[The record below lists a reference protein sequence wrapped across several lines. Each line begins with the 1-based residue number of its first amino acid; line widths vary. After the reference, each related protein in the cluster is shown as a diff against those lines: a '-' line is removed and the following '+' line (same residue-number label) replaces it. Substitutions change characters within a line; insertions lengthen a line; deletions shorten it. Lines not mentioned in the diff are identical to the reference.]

1 MSMSDNTKDEVIDGV
16 KAAARILSRMEPENQ
31 ERIVAHIQVS
41 SPELATQITES
52 MFTFDDI
59 ASLSDRGIQ
68 VLAQRVE
75 HDDLVLSLK
84 KASDETKTRIFEN
97 VSARKKGLIE
107 TDYESLPPSHLS
119 DVHNAQKRVL
129 ETLDELRKEGKI
141 LDEAEKTTEGW
152 IA

>member
-1 MSMSDNTKDEVIDGV
+1 MSDKKEDHVIDGV

-31 ERIVAHIQVS
+31 ERIVAQIQDS

-59 ASLSDRGIQ
+59 AGLSDRGIQ

-84 KASDETKTRIFEN
+84 KASEETKTRIYEN

-107 TDYESLPPSHLS
+107 SDYETLPPSHLS
-119 DVHNAQKRVL
+119 DVQKAQQRVL
-129 ETLDELRKEGKI
+129 ATLDELRKEGKI
-141 LDEAEKTTEGW
+141 LDEAEKSSEGW

>member
-1 MSMSDNTKDEVIDGV
+1 MSDKESDHVIDGV

-31 ERIVAHIQVS
+31 ERIVAHIQDT

-59 ASLSDRGIQ
+59 AGLSDRGIQ

-84 KASDETKTRIFEN
+84 KASDETKTRIYEN

-107 TDYESLPPSHLS
+107 SDYETLPPSHIS
-119 DVHNAQKRVL
+119 DVHKAQQRVL
-129 ETLDELRKEGKI
+129 ATLDELRKEGKI
-141 LDEAEKTTEGW
+141 IDEAEKSAEGW